1 MCVCVCVCVCVVC
14 VVCVWCVFSCSVMS
28 GSLQPQGMQPTGLLC
43 PWNFPG
49 KNTAS
54 ELPFPSLG
62 HLPKPE
68 IEPAS
73 PSSHALAGGFLT
85 TEPPGKPGGKK

>member
-1 MCVCVCVCVCVVC
+1 
-14 VVCVWCVFSCSVMS
+14 MS

-73 PSSHALAGGFLT
+73 PSSHALAGGFRT